1 MAFKNNVLVLMKTN
15 PEFSKL
21 IPFLMMQSVVAK
33 YCGWK
38 NAPYPE
44 KLMNFHQLVAMH
56 SPAALS
62 VISANT

>member
-1 MAFKNNVLVLMKTN
+1 MKRN
-15 PEFSKL
+15 PEFRES
-21 IPFLMMQSVVAK
+21 IPFLMLQSVVAK

-44 KLMNFHQLVAMH
+44 KLMNFHQLVAAY

-62 VISANT
+62 VISATHKSHPSGT